1 MKIDFYAPKKFF
13 GTHAAALSGW
23 LLLLLLK
30 PAVPIGEYSCGP
42 GSGEHMAFF
51 LFPAFLV
58 IYSISLPAYVSDWV
72 FKTRVKKQFFL
83 TNIFYDI
90 FLDAGIVL
98 LLVPFFWLKTCSP
111 SLKNLLPLFALFIF
125 IRVLKAAQMIYS
137 KVKR

>member
-1 MKIDFYAPKKFF
+1 MKFDFYAPKKFF

-30 PAVPIGEYSCGP
+30 IFLPFGTNRCIS
-42 GSGEHMAFF
+42 GSGLYFAIFII
-51 LFPAFLV
+51 PAILV
-58 IYSISLPAYVSDWV
+58 IYSISLPAYASDWV

-98 LLVPFFWLKTCSP
+98 LLVPFFWLKTCYP
-111 SLKNLLPLFALFIF
+111 SLKNLLPLFALFLF

-137 KVKR
+137 KRKR